1 MLYVE
6 KYQFLYLLCKRIT
19 TIYHGGVLFEL
30 AKPFSIHFSARYFN
44 KQSIQN
50 SHISVTHQA
59 VPLYSLAQ
67 SIVVFCFQQQAIRHV
82 LDEVQVFVSGD
93 SLLSLLRGSPSLI
106 GGAFQVIL
114 EVHGDDSGQEI
125 VHHNNTDI
133 LTACLNAIQSIKLR
147 QQGALVLVY
156 ILKGRGN
163 RQKKKKKIRHLN

>member
-1 MLYVE
+1 M
-6 KYQFLYLLCKRIT
+6 
-19 TIYHGGVLFEL
+19 
-30 AKPFSIHFSARYFN
+30 
-44 KQSIQN
+44 
-50 SHISVTHQA
+50 
-59 VPLYSLAQ
+59 
-67 SIVVFCFQQQAIRHV
+67 
-82 LDEVQVFVSGD
+82 SGD
-93 SLLSLLRGSPSLI
+93 SLLSLLRGNPSLI

-163 RQKKKKKIRHLN
+163 RQKKLDTEIRRKTSPYLRIVAVIVTHSKQTPTSHSIHTHHEVSRQQFLEKLCLFVLDSLDDKLIITGDVEEGTAGSGVRQLDQRLITQRILPERDR

>member
-1 MLYVE
+1 M
-6 KYQFLYLLCKRIT
+6 
-19 TIYHGGVLFEL
+19 
-30 AKPFSIHFSARYFN
+30 
-44 KQSIQN
+44 
-50 SHISVTHQA
+50 
-59 VPLYSLAQ
+59 
-67 SIVVFCFQQQAIRHV
+67 
-82 LDEVQVFVSGD
+82 SGD
-93 SLLSLLRGSPSLI
+93 GLLSLLRGSPSLI

-163 RQKKKKKIRHLN
+163 RQKKKLDTEIRRKTSPYLRIVAVISHSF